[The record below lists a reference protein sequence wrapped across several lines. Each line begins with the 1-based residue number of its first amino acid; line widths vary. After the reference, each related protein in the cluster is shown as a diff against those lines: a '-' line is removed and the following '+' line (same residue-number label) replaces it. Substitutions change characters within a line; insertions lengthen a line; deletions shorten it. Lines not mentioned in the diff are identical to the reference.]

1 MTKKHK
7 ILINNPSIKAYVNKI
22 ENNIKFK
29 FKTGCYLELSPPET
43 IELLLST
50 KNKITKDKN
59 GDHIPH

>member
-43 IELLLST
+43 IELL
-50 KNKITKDKN
+50 
-59 GDHIPH
+59 